1 MIFRRARFM
10 IAAVSYF
17 FQLFTLF
24 FNFLFLYR
32 HGVDIYN
39 LFSGLFSAS
48 PLTD

>member
-1 MIFRRARFM
+1 M

-17 FQLFTLF
+17 FQLLLLF
-24 FNFLFLYR
+24 SSTSLFLYR

-48 PLTD
+48 PLAD